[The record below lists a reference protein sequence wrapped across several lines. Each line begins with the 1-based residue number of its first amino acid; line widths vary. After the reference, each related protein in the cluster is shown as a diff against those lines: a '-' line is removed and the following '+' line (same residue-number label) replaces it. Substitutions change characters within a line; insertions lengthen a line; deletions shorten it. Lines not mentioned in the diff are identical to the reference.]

1 MNEYNTFVDD
11 ILRNINNIK
20 ELKRGYL
27 ELNAPIENVFGDEYA
42 YKFLQIY
49 NEQNKYMNDIIQFL
63 VQKFQENRLAE
74 TTFIEENEREKRLRD
89 E

>member
-27 ELNAPIENVFGDEYA
+27 ELIAPIENVFGDEYA
-42 YKFLQIY
+42 HKFLQIY